1 MAAGG
6 TAEVDGP
13 VVVPSAAG
21 RDVAVTLV
29 TVIMV
34 VVVGLTFAFG
44 FGNVFQL
51 GLRLGVPVWVAPLVA
66 PAVDLSVVGLL
77 LGTRQLAV
85 QGAPP
90 ELLHPA
96 RRLLVFSSV
105 VTLAL
110 NVAEPVIAGD
120 YGKAAFDAVGPA
132 LLIGW
137 SEVGPGLLRA
147 MRHPATFHPA
157 NADVAISQPA
167 PRPAETG
174 GAAVPTVVSE
184 PSGGE
189 SPRVEVVAVPAQ
201 RAPDRPSTVVVDGSL
216 LERARREDARYWEE
230 HRRPISSD
238 ELRKRLKVGSKRAR
252 ALVTQLR
259 AEAHRVLEEHAPTAD
274 LPEVDTAAPASDAD
288 DRAAVGLPVIVG
300 PDGIDMVDLGPA
312 EPAAT
317 GVLAAVG

>member
-1 MAAGG
+1 MAGG
-6 TAEVDGP
+6 NTAVVAGP
-13 VVVPSAAG
+13 AVVPSAAG
-21 RDVAVTLV
+21 RDPVATLV
-29 TVIMV
+29 AVIMV

-51 GLRLGVPVWVAPLVA
+51 GLRLGVPIWVAPLVA

-96 RRLLVFSSV
+96 QRLLVFSSV
-105 VTLAL
+105 VTLTL

-147 MRHPATFHPA
+147 MRPPPPSTPSSRT
-157 NADVAISQPA
+157 SQQTPTGQRWPPPCRRQPEARA
-167 PRPAETG
+167 PQAE
-174 GAAVPTVVSE
+174 AAA
-184 PSGGE
+184 G
-189 SPRVEVVAVPAQ
+189 PAQ
-201 RAPDRPSTVVVDGSL
+201 RAPGRPSTVVLDGSL
-216 LERARREDARYWEE
+216 LERARREDARYWAE

-259 AEAHRVLEEHAPTAD
+259 TEAHRVLEEHAPNAGVS
-274 LPEVDTAAPASDAD
+274 EGGTAATAPEAD
-288 DRAAVGLPVIVG
+288 DSATDRPPAVVVLDNV
-300 PDGIDMVDLGPA
+300 DMVDLGPVK
-312 EPAAT
+312 PART
-317 GVLAAVG
+317 GTLAAVG

>member
-1 MAAGG
+1 MARDGATATGQRPVGG
-6 TAEVDGP
+6 
-13 VVVPSAAG
+13 
-21 RDVAVTLV
+21 DVTVTLV

-85 QGAPP
+85 QGAPV
-90 ELLHPA
+90 ELLRPA
-96 RRLLVFSSV
+96 RRLLVFSSL

-110 NVAEPVIAGD
+110 NVAEPVIAGE

-132 LLIGW
+132 LLFGW

-147 MRHPATFHPA
+147 MRHPGPLPA
-157 NADVAISQPA
+157 AMAESDRRPVEVGTPA
-167 PRPAETG
+167 Q
-174 GAAVPTVVSE
+174 AAVVPAVPPVRVVRE
-184 PSGGE
+184 AAP
-189 SPRVEVVAVPAQ
+189 VAAVPAQ
-201 RAPDRPSTVVVDGSL
+201 RAPDGSGPLVDGGL

-238 ELRKRLKVGSKRAR
+238 ELRRRLKVGSKRAR
-252 ALVTQLR
+252 ALVKELR
-259 AEAHRVLEEHAPTAD
+259 ADAHRVFGEHA
-274 LPEVDTAAPASDAD
+274 ASDPPSIATASFPPPAHSQPAD
-288 DRAAVGLPVIVG
+288 GDAAEIVS
-300 PDGIDMVDLGPA
+300 DDLDLVDLGPV
-312 EPAAT
+312 ERAT
-317 GVLAAVG
+317 SGLLATVG

>member
-1 MAAGG
+1 MAAGE
-6 TAEVDGP
+6 AAPVDGP
-13 VVVPSAAG
+13 AVAAG

-29 TVIMV
+29 TAIMV
-34 VVVGLTFAFG
+34 VVVGLTFTFG
-44 FGNVFQL
+44 FGNVLQL

-85 QGAPP
+85 QGAPA

-147 MRHPATFHPA
+147 MRHPATFHPEQLA
-157 NADVAISQPA
+157 VV
-167 PRPAETG
+167 PRVVPWPAEPSAAAAEPTPVSSASPSGDSAG
-174 GAAVPTVVSE
+174 GEAAAVPV
-184 PSGGE
+184 
-189 SPRVEVVAVPAQ
+189 Q
-201 RAPDRPSTVVVDGSL
+201 RSPDRPDVVVIEGSL
-216 LERARREDARYWEE
+216 VERARREDARYWAE

-252 ALVTQLR
+252 ALVRQLR
-259 AEAHRVLEEHAPTAD
+259 AEAHRVLEEHAPNSD
-274 LPEVDTAAPASDAD
+274 LPEADSTPPAMAADHAVDQPPG
-288 DRAAVGLPVIVG
+288 AVGS
-300 PDGIDMVDLGPA
+300 DGVDMVDVGPVERSGTA
-312 EPAAT
+312 
-317 GVLAAVG
+317 VLAAVG

>member
-6 TAEVDGP
+6 AAVQSGP
-13 VVVPSAAG
+13 AAAG
-21 RDVAVTLV
+21 SAVGRDAAVTLV

-85 QGAPP
+85 QGAPA

-157 NADVAISQPA
+157 ASDVAVSPSE

-174 GAAVPTVVSE
+174 KPTVPTAVSA
-184 PSGGE
+184 PPGGE
-189 SPRVEVVAVPAQ
+189 SPRAEVVAVPAQ
-201 RAPDRPSTVVVDGSL
+201 RAPDRLSAVVLDGSL

-259 AEAHRVLEEHAPTAD
+259 TEAHRVLEEHAPTAD
-274 LPEVDTAAPASDAD
+274 LPEVGTPAPAADAD
-288 DRAAVGLPVIVG
+288 DGAPDVSAAAVG
-300 PDGIDMVDLGPA
+300 PDDVDMVDLGPV
-312 EPAAT
+312 EPAGT